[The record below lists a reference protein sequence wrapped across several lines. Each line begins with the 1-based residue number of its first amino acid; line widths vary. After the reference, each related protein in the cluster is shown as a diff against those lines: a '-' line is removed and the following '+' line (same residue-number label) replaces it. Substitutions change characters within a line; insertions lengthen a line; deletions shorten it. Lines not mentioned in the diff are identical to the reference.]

1 MKKILTLTLCLLMMA
16 SVAMA
21 GTQPLEVKELTDKL
35 TLVYEI
41 PEGVKSVEIDD
52 VYDMKLISF
61 ELEDETMPN
70 FVMVVS
76 YSDLLD
82 DRDITDMDDAEI
94 AAIAELTVTDSDH
107 HTYDRIEMND
117 GWPAVV
123 IDILNDGED
132 DWVDAFTIISGYIIQ
147 LHGWHDDFSLI
158 TDAQMDMAFTLLDSI
173 DIVDMTE

>member
-1 MKKILTLTLCLLMMA
+1 MKKILILTLCLLMMA

-21 GTQPLEVKELTDKL
+21 GTTPLEVKELTDSL
-35 TLVYEI
+35 TLVYAL
-41 PEGVKSVEIDD
+41 PEGVTDVKIDD
-52 VYDMKLISF
+52 VYDMKLITF

-76 YSDLLD
+76 YSDLLE

-94 AAIAELTVTDSDH
+94 ATIAALTVTDSDH
-107 HTYDRIEMND
+107 HTYDKVEMAD
-117 GWPAVV
+117 GWPAVL
-123 IDILNDGED
+123 IDVDNDGED

-158 TDAQMDMAFTLLDSI
+158 TEAEMDMAYTLLDSI